1 MAMLRAACHPAPEGL
16 AAAAAR
22 AAAAAPAARRA
33 LGGWAALFSG
43 AATAPGRRASAG
55 RRAGGPGAVRAAASA
70 AAADAPPAAGA
81 PAGAPRVCVLGG
93 GFGGLYAAVK
103 LEGLLWPAGT
113 KPHVTLVEQ
122 ADRFTFKPLLY
133 ELLTGAA
140 GLGEVAPPYAE
151 LLAPYPA
158 VEFVRGRVAEVRPD
172 APADGGNGSSSGGAT
187 NASRSAGGGVVV
199 LESGA
204 TLPYDWLVLALG
216 AETSHGGVPG
226 AREHALPFSS
236 YADALV
242 ADAALRALAGGAAP
256 PAVAVVGGGYAG
268 VELAAAVAE
277 RLGGRGG
284 VTLLA
289 GGPELLP
296 GAPEGQRAAA
306 AEALAARGVEV
317 LAGARVAAVEAPPGG
332 GRLVRYAAA
341 GAPAAEPA
349 ALRADLVLWAAGQA
363 PAPAAGAPG
372 RRPALPFPAD
382 ARGATRTDA
391 ALRVDGHARVFA
403 LGDVAV
409 AGGAPL
415 PATAQVA
422 FQQADYVAWNLW
434 AALNGKP
441 PLRFAYQHLGDM
453 MSLGSAAGAVA
464 LPLRAP
470 APLAAAAG
478 APGPLGAA
486 LRAAGVRVGGALGPA
501 AGEVTL
507 GGPLAAALRRAA
519 YLYRQP
525 TDAQRL
531 RVAASWAEQAAG
543 GAFDVVARVLAGG
556 RRGGGGGEK

>member
-22 AAAAAPAARRA
+22 ATAAAPAARRA

-43 AATAPGRRASAG
+43 RRASAG
-55 RRAGGPGAVRAAASA
+55 RRAAAAAAAGPGAARAAASA
-70 AAADAPPAAGA
+70 AAADAPAPPAAGA
-81 PAGAPRVCVLGG
+81 PAAAPRVCVLGG

-113 KPHVTLVEQ
+113 KPHVTLVDQ

-172 APADGGNGSSSGGAT
+172 APADGGSGSSGGSS
-187 NASRSAGGGVVV
+187 ASRSEGGGVVV

-204 TLPYDWLVLALG
+204 ALPYDWLVLALG
-216 AETSHGGVPG
+216 AETLLGGVPG

-236 YADALV
+236 YADALA
-242 ADAALRALAGGAAP
+242 ADAALRALEGGAAP

-306 AEALAARGVEV
+306 AAALAARGVEV
-317 LAGARVAAVEAPPGG
+317 LAGTRVAAVEAPPGG
-332 GRLVRYAAA
+332 GRLVRYAAE
-341 GAPAAEPA
+341 GAPAAAPA

-478 APGPLGAA
+478 GAGPLGAA

-507 GGPLAAALRRAA
+507 EGPLAAALRRAA

-543 GAFDVVARVLAGG
+543 GAFDAVGRVLAGG